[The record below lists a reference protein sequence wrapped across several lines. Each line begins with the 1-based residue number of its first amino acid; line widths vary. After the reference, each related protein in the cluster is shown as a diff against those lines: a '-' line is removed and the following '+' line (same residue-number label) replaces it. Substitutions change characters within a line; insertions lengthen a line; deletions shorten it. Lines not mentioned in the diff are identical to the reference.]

1 MQNASHSIGE
11 ELHYILLFIVSIWAV
26 FFLSYFFPFLYNFGV
41 VPRTASGLIGIALM
55 PFLHANIHHILGNTV
70 PLFILLMLL
79 AGSKARSWEIVLY
92 VALLGG
98 TLLWIFGRP
107 ACHIGASGLIFGLI
121 AFLLVS
127 GLLEKRLVPLLIA
140 IFVGFFYG
148 GTLFAG
154 ILPTVGSHISWD
166 GHLCGAIAGGLVA
179 FYLTN
184 EPRESNKPT
193 AQNVISDRP

>member
-11 ELHYILLFIVSIWAV
+11 ELHYILLFILSIWAV
-26 FFLSYFFPFLYNFGV
+26 FFLSYFFPSLDNFGV

-79 AGSKARSWEIVLY
+79 AGSKARSWEIVIY

-98 TLLWIFGRP
+98 TMLWIFGRP

-127 GLLEKRLVPLLIA
+127 GLLEKRIVPLLIA

-148 GTLFAG
+148 GTLLAG

-179 FYLTN
+179 YYLTN
-184 EPRESNKPT
+184 EPKEP
-193 AQNVISDRP
+193 AGQIIDSDQLL